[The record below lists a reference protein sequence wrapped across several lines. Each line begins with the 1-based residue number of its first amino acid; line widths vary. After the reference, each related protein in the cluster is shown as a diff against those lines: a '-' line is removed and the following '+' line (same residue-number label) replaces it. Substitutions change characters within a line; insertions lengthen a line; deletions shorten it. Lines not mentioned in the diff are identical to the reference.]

1 MIENSTSLSLIST
14 HDSKTASVYLTDAML
29 SSTSG
34 DYEFTTSSSAYQ
46 RGSSLVRDSS
56 PVGQTVVIE
65 KRVIKRANEEE
76 EEEEEEE

>member
-1 MIENSTSLSLIST
+1 
-14 HDSKTASVYLTDAML
+14 ML